1 MEQLKEVSATGL
13 INMAYYEI
21 IRLGYKRS
29 AVDRHTKV
37 LREFAEYC
45 ENNRIC
51 NYDQHTGTSYFLD
64 RYGVDLTKQ
73 NINLT
78 PQQRETRCTI
88 RLLDDIYQF
97 GYGRRNSNR
106 DFRNSNQYHKLLED
120 YLKYCKSNNASA
132 GTLRVKKT
140 KLWRFL
146 FFLEGRN
153 IAIDN
158 ITAADISEFM
168 ITLSG
173 YSRSTLHVFTSVLSC
188 FMKYLYETHILNQD
202 LSSFIPK
209 PKIYAEENIPQTW
222 TAEEVQKLLSAVER
236 TSAVGKRDY
245 AMILLAVML
254 GMRAGDICTLRFSNF
269 DWKRKVITY
278 VQQKT
283 KKTNTLP
290 ILPEIGEAIIDYLK
304 NGRLESDCDFLFIKH
319 ISPYGGFTSSSALSE
334 NIKKYMK
341 FAGIEIK
348 SRKAAHSLRHT
359 LASTLLQN
367 ETPIITISDV
377 LGHFNTATTI
387 GYTKVD
393 IPALR
398 QCALSYGKMEGT

>member
-1 MEQLKEVSATGL
+1 MEQSKEVSVTGL
-13 INMAYYEI
+13 INMAHYEI
-21 IRLGYKRS
+21 IRLGYKHS
-29 AVDRHTKV
+29 AVDRHTKE

-45 ENNRIC
+45 EKNKIC
-51 NYDQHTGTSYFLD
+51 YYDWHTGISYFLD
-64 RYGVDLTKQ
+64 RYGVNLTKQ
-73 NINLT
+73 NIHLT
-78 PQQRETRCTI
+78 TQQCETRCTI

-106 DFRNSNQYHKLLED
+106 DFRNSNRYYQLLED
-120 YLKYCKSNNASA
+120 YLKYCKDNNASA

-153 IAIDN
+153 ISINN
-158 ITAADISEFM
+158 ITAAEISEFM
-168 ITLSG
+168 VTLSG
-173 YSRSTLHVFTSVLSC
+173 YSRSTLHIFTSVLSC
-188 FMKYLYETHILNQD
+188 FLKYLYETHILNQD
-202 LSSFIPK
+202 LSSSVPK
-209 PKIYAEENIPQTW
+209 PKIYAEEDIPQTW
-222 TAEEVQKLLSAVER
+222 TAEEVQKLLSAVDR
-236 TSAVGKRDY
+236 TNAIGKRDY
-245 AMILLAVML
+245 AMILLAVIL

-283 KKTNTLP
+283 KKINMLP

-304 NGRLESDCDFLFIKH
+304 NGRLESDCDYLFIKH
-319 ISPYGGFTSSSALSE
+319 ISPYGAFTSSSVLSE
-334 NIKKYMK
+334 NIKKYMR
-341 FAGIEIK
+341 FAGIEVK
-348 SRKAAHSLRHT
+348 NRKTAHALRHT
-359 LASTLLQN
+359 LASNLLQD

-377 LGHFNTATTI
+377 LGHFNTATTV

-398 QCALSYGKMEGT
+398 KCALSYGKKEKY